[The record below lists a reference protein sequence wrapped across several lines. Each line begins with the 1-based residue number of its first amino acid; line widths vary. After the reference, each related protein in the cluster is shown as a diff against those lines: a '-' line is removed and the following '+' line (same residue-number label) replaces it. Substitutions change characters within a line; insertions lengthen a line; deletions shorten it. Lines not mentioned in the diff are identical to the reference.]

1 MYIDS
6 CCNSMI
12 WCPGPK
18 NATLMVP
25 VVALIPWSNTG
36 QRQQHLPAPSDSK
49 FLPLQGFFISFAV
62 ARVQKLHPGAM
73 RPKPPAVVGRGP
85 SLFSWSKERI
95 LAARVKWCQ
104 GKFDRFRQDKLGYL
118 CFGSAALI
126 YKLMFAKKT
135 RCLHTHDCCISM
147 AQNLSAIRIDIETQ
161 LILIIAQFYLKS
173 VGNATNQGDS

>member
-1 MYIDS
+1 MMPWTQE
-6 CCNSMI
+6 CNADGT
-12 WCPGPK
+12 C
-18 NATLMVP
+18 

-118 CFGSAALI
+118 YFGSAALI
-126 YKLMFAKKT
+126 QLDAYILNILTIVAFPWLK
-135 RCLHTHDCCISM
+135 ISV
-147 AQNLSAIRIDIETQ
+147 
-161 LILIIAQFYLKS
+161 QFGLTLKPS
-173 VGNATNQGDS
+173 SSSS